1 MTETEDALVLPKS
14 IEKKMWNKVNI
25 VLSNWNKFEENR
37 AVVFEDKSAV
47 TMDEDN
53 MYYYQPLINNMVMR
67 VTLPTDGSDTYSDVR
82 VSNYVVN

>member
-1 MTETEDALVLPKS
+1 MILPKS

-25 VLSNWNKFEENR
+25 VLSNWNKFEEDR

-53 MYYYQPLINNMVMR
+53 MYYYQPLVNNMVMR
-67 VTLPTDGSDTYSDVR
+67 VTLPTDGSDTYSDVK